1 MNIQAHIVTEAM
13 RHEKTGD
20 SAGNHF
26 VDVSL
31 HKSQVA
37 EALKHVTDGGK
48 VHFTIGDARTCKAE
62 SQLIAAFYYVIYI
75 FLLRSEFSGTRI
87 GPGKVGSIM
96 SVAFRSG
103 IDNKQ
108 PARSDDLMMGVV
120 VEGFPVLGKN
130 GGK

>member
-1 MNIQAHIVTEAM
+1 MHIHTHVMSETM
-13 RHEKTGD
+13 RHEQTGD

-26 VDVSL
+26 IDVSF
-31 HKSQVA
+31 HKSKVT
-37 EALKHVTDGGK
+37 EALKHVADGSK
-48 VHFTIGDARTCKAE
+48 MYFTIGNARTCKAE
-62 SQLIAAFYYVIYI
+62 SQIIAAFYYIIYI

-120 VEGFPVLGKN
+120 VEGFPVLGKD
-130 GGK
+130 GGE

>member
-1 MNIQAHIVTEAM
+1 M

-37 EALKHVTDGGK
+37 EALKHVADGGK
-48 VHFTIGDARTCKAE
+48 VHFTIGDARTCKIE
-62 SQLIAAFYYVIYI
+62 SQIIAAFYYIIYI

-108 PARSDDLMMGVV
+108 PARSDNLMMGVA
-120 VEGFPVLGKN
+120 VEGLTVLGQN
-130 GGK
+130 GGE